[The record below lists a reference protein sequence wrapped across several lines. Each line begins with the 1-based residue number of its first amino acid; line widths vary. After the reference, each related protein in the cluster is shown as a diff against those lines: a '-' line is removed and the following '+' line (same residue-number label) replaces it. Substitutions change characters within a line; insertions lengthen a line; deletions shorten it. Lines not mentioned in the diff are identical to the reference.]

1 MSVTVAMTGFTAAL
15 FFSIN
20 KIIMCVIGG
29 VFALVGI
36 GAVRSR
42 CEDFHKLVVRKLLIG
57 EFTYAADGVVEIF
70 ATERLVA
77 GEKNQVSIS
86 FVKLRDEVFI
96 LNRELT

>member
-42 CEDFHKLVVRKLLIG
+42 CEDFHKLVVRKLLI
-57 EFTYAADGVVEIF
+57 
-70 ATERLVA
+70 
-77 GEKNQVSIS
+77 
-86 FVKLRDEVFI
+86 
-96 LNRELT
+96 